1 MAPTDINHLAGLA
14 LLKTKARLM
23 VHVLVVCQAYA
34 EVCHCFFNIFFFFF
48 YLRRKEMNKTK
59 SYLVINF
66 LNLREREILFKN
78 KTTKMKLQNSSTRL
92 KRCFGSRYQMSPTR
106 KALPSESTAPQ
117 WTRAAHR
124 TFNYQTVHIYSDK
137 NISPSETDRIQLLY

>member
-14 LLKTKARLM
+14 LLKTKARLT

-48 YLRRKEMNKTK
+48 FLRRKEMNKTK

-66 LNLREREILFKN
+66 LNLRERKVLFKN
-78 KTTKMKLQNSSTRL
+78 KTTKMKLPNSSTRL
-92 KRCFGSRYQMSPTR
+92 KRCFGSRYQLSPTR
-106 KALPSESTAPQ
+106 KALSSERTAPQ